1 MTKVIIIQGG
11 SLESYYEQ
19 TLEYLH
25 AKYHTYP
32 SNLYE
37 QPSLSEGSSQM
48 GYYEKLAQNIATE
61 ADIDGSLPL
70 GKLVM

>member
-25 AKYHTYP
+25 AKYHTSH
-32 SNLYE
+32 SNLFTSRTSKE
-37 QPSLSEGSSQM
+37 DTCRA
-48 GYYEKLAQNIATE
+48 GYYEKLAQNIATQTG
-61 ADIDGSLPL
+61 IDGNVPL
-70 GKLVM
+70 GKAIV

>member
-19 TLEYLH
+19 TLDYLH

-32 SNLYE
+32 SNLYD
-37 QPSLSEGSSQM
+37 QGKSSVDSDQM
-48 GYYEKLAQNIATE
+48 GYYEKLAQNIAAE
-61 ADIDGSLPL
+61 ADIGGSIPS
-70 GKLVM
+70 GKMIV

>member
-1 MTKVIIIQGG
+1 MIIIQGG

-48 GYYEKLAQNIATE
+48 GYYEKLAQNIAAE

>member
-19 TLEYLH
+19 TLDYLH

-32 SNLYE
+32 SNI
-37 QPSLSEGSSQM
+37 PDHPVSEEEISIM
-48 GYYEKLAQNIATE
+48 GCFEKLAQNA
-61 ADIDGSLPL
+61 AAGYDYDGSVPI
-70 GKLVM
+70 GKLVI

>member
-19 TLEYLH
+19 TMDYLH

-32 SNLYE
+32 SNLLDLPISPE
-37 QPSLSEGSSQM
+37 DASRM
-48 GYYEKLAQNIATE
+48 GYYEKLAQNIAAE
-61 ADIDGSLPL
+61 ADIDDSVPL
-70 GKLVM
+70 GKLVV

>member
-19 TLEYLH
+19 TLDYLH

-32 SNLYE
+32 SNLYDLPNSS
-37 QPSLSEGSSQM
+37 QDSSQM
-48 GYYEKLAQNIATE
+48 GYYEKLAQNIASE
-61 ADIDGSLPL
+61 ADIDGSVPL
-70 GKLVM
+70 GKLVV

>member
-19 TLEYLH
+19 TMDYLH

-32 SNLYE
+32 YNLLGLAN
-37 QPSLSEGSSQM
+37 SLEDLSSLE
-48 GYYEKLAQNIATE
+48 YNEKLAQNIDAE
-61 ADIDGSLPL
+61 AEIDSSVPL
-70 GKLVM
+70 GKLVV

>member
-19 TLEYLH
+19 TMDYLH

-32 SNLYE
+32 SNLLDLPCSAE
-37 QPSLSEGSSQM
+37 DASKM
-48 GYYEKLAQNIATE
+48 GYYEKLARNIADE
-61 ADIDGSLPL
+61 AEIDGRVPI
-70 GKLVM
+70 GKLVI

>member
-48 GYYEKLAQNIATE
+48 GYYEKLAQNIAAE